1 MTCAELQQVL
11 PEIVDRDW
19 SAEQEKHL
27 QTCSE
32 CAGVVSD
39 LELIAKE
46 SRSLQGSEEPSGRVW
61 QFIQS
66 ELNQEQEDLESIAQ
80 QAKLLRETDEPSE
93 RVWNSIASVLD
104 EYEADGEAIAVA
116 ARQLQGSEEPSPRVW
131 NSIEIALRE
140 EGLIRKPLPERSLV
154 GAFPRWRWQ
163 TAWLLP
169 IAAALIVGVSFRLY
183 RDSAQPKHFAV
194 SKPVVPLPDDF
205 VPKADMEN
213 ADLDREMLDE
223 VASRA
228 PALRQR
234 YENDLHNVN
243 SYIRD
248 AEQSLR
254 ANPNDEEAQQSLI
267 NAVEQRSMLYQLAA
281 DRSLP

>member
-1 MTCAELQQVL
+1 MTCAELQQGL
-11 PEIVDRDW
+11 PEIVDNDW

-27 QTCSE
+27 QSCPA
-32 CAGVVSD
+32 CADVVSD
-39 LELIAKE
+39 LRIITRE
-46 SRSLQGSEEPSGRVW
+46 SRALQASEEPSRRVW
-61 QFIQS
+61 DFIQS
-66 ELNQEQEDLESIAQ
+66 ELQQEQEELNLIAQ
-80 QAKLLRETDEPSE
+80 QAQLLRESDAPSD
-93 RVWNSIASVLD
+93 RVWNSIASALN
-104 EYEADGEAIAVA
+104 EYEADTEAIASE

-140 EGLIRKPLPERSLV
+140 EGLIRRPPQERSIV
-154 GAFPRWRWQ
+154 AAFPRWRWQ

-169 IAAALIVGVSFRLY
+169 VAAALIVGVGIRLH
-183 RDSAQPKHFAV
+183 RDSAEPRHFAV

-205 VPKADMEN
+205 VPKAELEN
-213 ADLDREMLDE
+213 PDLDRQMLDD
-223 VASRA
+223 VASRT
-228 PALRQR
+228 PDLRQR

-281 DRSLP
+281 DHSLP